1 MSKTII
7 KERPIGTI
15 FEWHGQNYKVVKM
28 LGNNGCNRKCYF
40 FDRCNPAFANH
51 PHLHF
56 EGETNCGSQTRK
68 DGNNVHY
75 EKVGE

>member
-1 MSKTII
+1 MVAT
-7 KERPIGTI
+7 E
-15 FEWHGQNYKVVKM
+15 
-28 LGNNGCNRKCYF
+28 KCYF

-75 EKVGE
+75 EKVK